1 MMKNEKFDAR
11 SQNTLVAIRSSIL
24 ELLQKKRL
32 QEITIAEVCRF
43 AHINRGTFYHHYFDI
58 YDAYES
64 IEDEFFEEISVRL
77 SSVDVSRLELSFFQ
91 EILVSV
97 TMFNQG
103 QASKIF
109 NRLQEEKQIVVLKN
123 NIPTAVLLSPDE
135 YDRLLS
141 LAESEEKKQ

>member
-1 MMKNEKFDAR
+1 MIEKN
-11 SQNTLVAIRSSIL
+11 
-24 ELLQKKRL
+24 LL
-32 QEITIAEVCRF
+32 
-43 AHINRGTFYHHYFDI
+43 NN
-58 YDAYES
+58 
-64 IEDEFFEEISVRL
+64 
-77 SSVDVSRLELSFFQ
+77 
-91 EILVSV
+91 LVSV